1 MNFKLVPAANKNW
14 LVYGL
19 AVFLLLIGVGLT
31 YRQVTGNTAADQR
44 QQAKLAKAAQELANK
59 PAPSGEGFSAKLDT
73 KRKELEQQADQQRK
87 VDEALAKV
95 PNPAVTASLPMPA
108 VSAAKAH
115 SAGVPS
121 DAELNDYAASKE
133 AQALREAKD
142 SSRRLASW
150 EGGAK
155 PLASLV
161 GSAVGASDD
170 LDAPPPSRATTP
182 AQQANKSASPA
193 EMVAAYLRQQQG
205 GASGQSALTDPE
217 GDFLKKAGDRSK
229 SGEPIRAQRGHGRYA
244 LLEGSMLEVAM
255 LTGVSSD
262 VGGQCKAQVV
272 RDVFD
277 TVTVT
282 DLLIPAGSTLICT
295 YNSAVQA
302 GQERLLMAFT
312 RLIYPSGATVSLG
325 AMQGGDMQGVMG
337 APAEVNSRF
346 WKIFGSSLLV
356 AAVATYA
363 QIEQAKVGSGSGN
376 GAVVNV
382 GGVVSSTTASVLA
395 DVTSKMLARNTN
407 IKPELKLR
415 AGDRLTVIVSQ
426 DMVLDPIVTGV
437 RR

>member
-1 MNFKLVPAANKNW
+1 MNLKLVPAANKNW

-19 AVFLLLIGVGLT
+19 GIFLLLIGVGLT

-44 QQAKLAKAAQELANK
+44 QQAKLAKAAQELASK
-59 PAPSGEGFSAKLDT
+59 PAPNGEGFSAKLDN
-73 KRKELEQQADQQRK
+73 KRKEFESQAEQQKK
-87 VDEALAKV
+87 VDAASAKA
-95 PNPAVTASLPMPA
+95 PNPAATASLPMPA

-115 SAGVPS
+115 SDLPS
-121 DAELNDYAASKE
+121 DAELSAYAASKE

-142 SSRRLASW
+142 SSRRLGSW

-155 PLASLV
+155 PLANLMA
-161 GSAVGASDD
+161 GDD
-170 LDAPPPSRATTP
+170 LDAPTPSRAT
-182 AQQANKSASPA
+182 ASVQQAKPASTVD
-193 EMVAAYLRQQQG
+193 MVTAYLRQQQQG
-205 GASGQSALTDPE
+205 GAGQAAMTDPE
-217 GDFLKKAGDRSK
+217 GDFLKKAGERSK
-229 SGEPIRAQRGHGRYA
+229 SVEPIRAQRGHGRYA

-277 TVTVT
+277 TVTGM
-282 DLLIPAGSTLICT
+282 DLLVPAGATLICT

-312 RLIYPSGATVSLG
+312 RLIYPNGATVSLG

-346 WKIFGSSLLV
+346 WKIFGNSLLV
-356 AAVATYA
+356 ASVATYA
-363 QIEQAKVGSGSGN
+363 QIEQAKAGNGSGN

-426 DMVLDPIVTGV
+426 DMVLDPTVTGV

>member
-1 MNFKLVPAANKNW
+1 MNLKLVPAANKNW

-19 AVFLLLIGVGLT
+19 GIFLLLIGVGLT

-59 PAPSGEGFSAKLDT
+59 PAPSGEGFSARLDN
-73 KRKELEQQADQQRK
+73 KRKEVESQEAQQKK
-87 VDEALAKV
+87 VDAAAAKAL
-95 PNPAVTASLPMPA
+95 NPAVTASLPMPA

-115 SAGVPS
+115 SDLPS
-121 DAELNDYAASKE
+121 DAELSAYAASKE

-142 SSRRLASW
+142 SSRRLGSW

-155 PLASLV
+155 PLANLMA
-161 GSAVGASDD
+161 GDD
-170 LDAPPPSRATTP
+170 LDAPSPSRAT
-182 AQQANKSASPA
+182 ASVQQAKPTSTAD
-193 EMVAAYLRQQQG
+193 MVAAYLRQQQQG
-205 GASGQSALTDPE
+205 GAGQAAMADPE

-229 SGEPIRAQRGHGRYA
+229 SVEPIRAQRGHGRYA

-277 TVTVT
+277 TVTGM
-282 DLLIPAGSTLICT
+282 DLLVPAGATLICT

-312 RLIYPSGATVSLG
+312 RLIYPNNGATVSLG

-356 AAVATYA
+356 ASVATYA
-363 QIEQAKVGSGSGN
+363 QIEQAKAGNGSGN

-426 DMVLDPIVTGV
+426 DMVLDPVITGV